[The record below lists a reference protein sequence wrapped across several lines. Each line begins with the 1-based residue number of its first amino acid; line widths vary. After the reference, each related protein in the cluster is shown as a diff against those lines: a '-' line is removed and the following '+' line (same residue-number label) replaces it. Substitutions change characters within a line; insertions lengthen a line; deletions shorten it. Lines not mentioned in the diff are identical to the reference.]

1 MKQKNYGSAVFTAL
15 QARYMSLEYI
25 AYEARHRQFDAVVKG
40 DSTSDWWADFWRN
53 MAILEAE
60 RINAA
65 RAERR

>member
-1 MKQKNYGSAVFTAL
+1 
-15 QARYMSLEYI
+15 MSLEYI

-40 DSTSDWWADFWRN
+40 DGTSDWWADFWRN
-53 MAILEAE
+53 MAILEVE